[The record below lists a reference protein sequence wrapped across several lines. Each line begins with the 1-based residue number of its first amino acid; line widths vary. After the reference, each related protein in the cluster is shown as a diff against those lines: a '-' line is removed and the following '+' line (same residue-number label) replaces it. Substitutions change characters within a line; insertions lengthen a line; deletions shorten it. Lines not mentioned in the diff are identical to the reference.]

1 MYTHTQLLFPD
12 SHSES
17 DSQSSISSRACMD
30 VVCVIDITV
39 PEELS
44 HRKRALEEIIQACS
58 LVHAKFHLIEV
69 GLSTYYPLIHT
80 CCMSSLNTLNHEWWH
95 GEKSSKWW
103 CVEKKCF
110 NFSFFSGRYL
120 HGIFFLKQNNIL
132 GSYTNLNRLLIS
144 FFTCL
149 T

>member
-1 MYTHTQLLFPD
+1 MRFPRLKYFVQGPFDYNNQHSLPKFILLPYVGKSRQASQSSIQCKYSNMYTHTQLLFPD

-80 CCMSSLNTLNHEWWH
+80 CCMCSLNTLNHEW
-95 GEKSSKWW
+95 
-103 CVEKKCF
+103 
-110 NFSFFSGRYL
+110 
-120 HGIFFLKQNNIL
+120 
-132 GSYTNLNRLLIS
+132 
-144 FFTCL
+144 
-149 T
+149 